1 MKVAYIVWLS
11 RFHLNY
17 LVFQGESGRGGNQ
30 GPPGPL
36 GSPGEPGKDGGPGLN
51 GPPGPPVGSDLQ
63 YLLIIQIV

>member
-11 RFHLNY
+11 RFNLNC

-30 GPPGPL
+30 GPQGPL
-36 GSPGEPGKDGGPGLN
+36 GSPGEPGKDGGPGPN

-63 YLLIIQIV
+63 YMLIIQIV